1 MDEATNSLD
10 KKSEEMIT
18 NQINLIKKEKTIILI
33 THNLKALKYCD
44 KIYKINNKMIQPAEI
59 N

>member
-1 MDEATNSLD
+1 MIKTLNYGRATNSLD

-33 THNLKALKYCD
+33 THNLKL
-44 KIYKINNKMIQPAEI
+44 
-59 N
+59 